1 MKLYSE
7 REAAKKLGLSI
18 GTIQRMCETGKLKDC
33 HKINDT
39 WQIPHD
45 NFITNK
51 THDLKSKSYVRYLD
65 RKNSLHGNLDEFDL

>member
-1 MKLYSE
+1 
-7 REAAKKLGLSI
+7 
-18 GTIQRMCETGKLKDC
+18 MCKTGKLKGC

-39 WQIPHD
+39 WQIPQD

-51 THDLKSKSYVRYLD
+51 THDIKSESYVRYLD